1 MEQIRDWFRRH
12 LSDPQV
18 VILSLILVVG
28 VVVVTAT
35 NRLLAPVFASLVLAY
50 LLEGAV
56 RPLVARGLP
65 RTGAASLVFSGF
77 MVVLVALLLVLG
89 PALWR
94 QTAQLMA
101 DLPQILTQGQ
111 QVLMGLPERYPD
123 LITEAQVG
131 EVMTRIRG
139 DITGLGQAIL
149 ERSVASVVG
158 LLTVMVYLVLMPLMV
173 FFFLKDKDRIIEWS
187 KTFLPQ
193 ERGLVRQVWLDV
205 DLQIGN
211 YVRGKVWEI
220 IIVWGVTAL
229 IFSMLDLRFAMLL
242 GFITGISVVIP
253 YIGAA
258 VVTVPVAVVAW
269 FQFGATLDTV
279 WVITAYLV
287 IQFLDGNVLVPLLF
301 SEVVDLHPIA
311 IIVAVLFFGGVWG
324 VWGVF
329 FAIPLATLIKAVLS
343 AWPTSSSLSE
353 LPPPTDEDQ
362 STSVA

>member
-18 VILSLILVVG
+18 VILSLILLVG

-35 NRLLAPVFASLVLAY
+35 SRLLAPVFASIVLAY

-56 RPLVARGLP
+56 RPLETRGVH
-65 RTGAASLVFSGF
+65 RSTAASLVFLGF
-77 MVVLVALLLVLG
+77 IVVLVALLLVLG

-111 QVLMGLPERYPD
+111 SVLMGLPERYPD
-123 LITEAQVG
+123 LITHAQVG
-131 EVMTRIRG
+131 EVMDRIRS
-139 DITGLGQAIL
+139 DITGLGQAVL
-149 ERSVASVVG
+149 QHSVASVVG

-173 FFFLKDKDRIIEWS
+173 FFFLKDKVQILEWA
-187 KTFLPQ
+187 KRFLPEQ
-193 ERGLVRQVWLDV
+193 RGLVRRVWQDV
-205 DLQIGN
+205 DRQIGN

-220 IIVWGVTAL
+220 IVVWGVTAVV
-229 IFSMLDLRFAMLL
+229 FSLLDLRFAMLL

-258 VVTVPVAVVAW
+258 VVTAPVAMVAW
-269 FQFGATLDTV
+269 FQFGMTLDTV
-279 WVITAYLV
+279 WVIGAYLV

-311 IIVAVLFFGGVWG
+311 IIVAVLFFGGIWG

-343 AWPTSSSLSE
+343 AWPRQTTAADDD
-353 LPPPTDEDQ
+353 PDDH

>member
-18 VILSLILVVG
+18 VILSLILLVG
-28 VVVVTAT
+28 VLVVTAT
-35 NRLLAPVFASLVLAY
+35 SRLLAPVFASIVLAY

-56 RPLVARGLP
+56 RPLEAWGVTRSTAS
-65 RTGAASLVFSGF
+65 SLVFLGF
-77 MVVLVALLLVLG
+77 IVVLVALLLVLG

-94 QTAQLMA
+94 QTAQLVA
-101 DLPQILTQGQ
+101 DLPQILSQGQ
-111 QVLMGLPERYPD
+111 NVLMGLPERYPD
-123 LITEAQVG
+123 LITEAQVA
-131 EVMTRIRG
+131 EIMARIRG

-149 ERSVASVVG
+149 QRSVASVVG
-158 LLTVMVYLVLMPLMV
+158 LITVLVYLVLMPLMV
-173 FFFLKDKDRIIEWS
+173 FFFLKDKERIIEWA
-187 KTFLPQ
+187 KRFLPKD
-193 ERGLVRQVWLDV
+193 RGLVRRVWQDV
-205 DLQIGN
+205 DRQIGN

-220 IIVWGVTAL
+220 VIVWVVTAVV
-229 IFSMLDLRFAMLL
+229 FSLLDLRFAMLL
-242 GFITGISVVIP
+242 GFITGISVLIP

-258 VVTVPVAVVAW
+258 VVTAPVAMVAW

-279 WVITAYLV
+279 SVIGAYLV

-311 IIVAVLFFGGVWG
+311 IIVAVLFFGGIWG
-324 VWGVF
+324 FWGVF

-343 AWPTSSSLSE
+343 AWPRSVE
-353 LPPPTDEDQ
+353 AAADGAEPQ